1 MLELVA
7 PLAALV
13 VTLAARVPAVDR
25 QQQEEPVEDVEEDRR
40 G

>member
-1 MLELVA
+1 LVA

-13 VTLAARVPAVDR
+13 VTLAALVVPAEDR
-25 QQQEEPVEDVEEDRR
+25 QQQEHVEDVEEDRR

>member
-1 MLELVA
+1 LVA

-13 VTLAARVPAVDR
+13 VTLAALVVPAEDR
-25 QQQEEPVEDVEEDRR
+25 QQQEEHVEDVEEDRR